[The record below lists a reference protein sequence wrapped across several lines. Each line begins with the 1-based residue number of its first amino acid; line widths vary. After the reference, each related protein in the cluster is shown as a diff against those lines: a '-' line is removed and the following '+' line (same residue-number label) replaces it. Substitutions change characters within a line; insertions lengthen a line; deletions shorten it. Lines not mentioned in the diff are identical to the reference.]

1 MQRRRDDFAAMTLP
15 PSDFWDFLRRATPAR
30 IALGRVGDGLPTAR
44 VLEFEL
50 AHARARDAVK
60 ANLDHEKIMAEL
72 AEWRPILVQS
82 EAKDRVTFLQRP
94 DQGRRLPREY
104 AEKLAPGSYDATIV
118 IADGLSAGAVQA
130 QAGPLCKMLLAA
142 QNFVFAPPVVA
153 LQARVALGDEIAARQ
168 NAALVVVLIG
178 ERPGLSSRDSVG
190 AYITFDPKPGITKD
204 AERNCVSNIGG
215 HGLSFEDASRR
226 ILAIMALART
236 IRRTG
241 TRLKEDE
248 ALALLPPPP
257 GTT

>member
-1 MQRRRDDFAAMTLP
+1 MTLP
-15 PSDFWDFLRRATPAR
+15 PGDFWDYLRRATPAR
-30 IALGRVGDGLPTAR
+30 IALGRAGDGLPTRR

-60 ANLDHEKIMAEL
+60 ANLDPAALIAEL
-72 AEWRPILVQS
+72 ADWRPILVRS
-82 EAKDRVTFLQRP
+82 EAEDRITFLQRP
-94 DQGRRLPREY
+94 DLGRRLAENG
-104 AEKLAPGSYDATIV
+104 AEKLAPGTYDATIV

-130 QAGPLCKMLLAA
+130 QAGSLCKILLAA

-168 NAALVVVLIG
+168 NAALAVMLIG
-178 ERPGLSSRDSVG
+178 ERPGLSSCDSVG
-190 AYITFDPKPGITKD
+190 AYITFGPKPGVTKD

-215 HGLSFEDASRR
+215 HGLSLDEASRR

-241 TRLKEDE
+241 TCLKEDE
-248 ALALLPPPP
+248 ALDLLPPAPR
-257 GTT
+257 TLNQIA